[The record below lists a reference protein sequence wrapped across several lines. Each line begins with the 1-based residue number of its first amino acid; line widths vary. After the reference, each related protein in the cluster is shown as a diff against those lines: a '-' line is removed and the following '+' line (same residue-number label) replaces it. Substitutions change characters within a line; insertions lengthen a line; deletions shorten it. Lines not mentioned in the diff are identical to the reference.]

1 MELLYPIFAFIVG
14 GFLGMLWQLRRISE
28 EKRSHTLQL
37 NELEKQGISKIAE
50 AEKRQSLAEQQF
62 ETLSKDF
69 SALKIELVEERQKK
83 DESIRTLTVAMAEAD
98 HLKRQLTEKAAELE
112 QIQKRLTVE
121 FENVAHKILKEH
133 SAEFTSLN
141 QKNIGEI
148 LTPLKEK
155 ITTFEKKVEDSY
167 EKSLRDQTDLKVEL
181 KRLQELNH
189 KISNDAQNLTN
200 ALKGDVKKQ
209 GNWGEVILERVL
221 ERSGLTQGREYEREV
236 VDENS
241 DGKQIRPDV
250 IIHLPD
256 KKHLIVDAKVSLVA
270 YERLVNETNEEIRM
284 QHLTDHLKSL
294 RSHIKMLSDKHYP
307 TARNLNS
314 PDFVL
319 LFLPIESSF
328 SIAIQED
335 QELFNYAW
343 DNKVVIVSPS
353 TLLATLRTIAS
364 IWKQENQTRNAL
376 EIASLGASLYDKFV
390 NFVQDL
396 EKVGKGI
403 ENAQGNYNNA
413 LNKLH
418 AGKGNL
424 IRTSERL
431 KDLGIKTQK
440 ALPDYLIEDDPSA
453 TQTNDSSDLVE
464 ERQVIGNQRQE
475 KEKE

>member
-1 MELLYPIFAFIVG
+1 MEIIYPILAFIAG
-14 GFLGMLWQLRRISE
+14 GIIIFLWQQKRLSDERREIAA
-28 EKRSHTLQL
+28 QL
-37 NELEKQGISKIAE
+37 NETEKLGLAKLAE
-50 AEKRQSLAEQQF
+50 AEKSKSLAEQQIS
-62 ETLSKDF
+62 TLSKDF
-69 SALKIELVEERQKK
+69 AEVKTELAAERQKN
-83 DESIRTLTVAMAEAD
+83 EASIRLLTTSMAELD
-98 HLKRQLTEKAAELE
+98 HAKKQLNDKAVELE
-112 QIQKRLTVE
+112 QIQKRLTIE

-133 SAEFTSLN
+133 SAEFTTLN
-141 QKNIGEI
+141 QKNIGDI
-148 LTPLKEK
+148 LSPLKEK
-155 ITTFEKKVEDSY
+155 ISTFEKKVEESY
-167 EKSLRDQTDLKVEL
+167 EKSLRDQTDLKAEL
-181 KRLQELNH
+181 KKLQELNA
-189 KISNDAQNLTN
+189 KIGNDAQNLTN

-209 GNWGEVILERVL
+209 GNWGEVVLERVL
-221 ERSGLTQGREYEREV
+221 ERSGLTLGREYEREV

-256 KKHLIVDAKVSLVA
+256 KKHLIVDAKVSLIA
-270 YERLVNETNEEIRM
+270 YERLVNEASDELRV
-284 QHLTDHLKSL
+284 QHLADHLKSL

-307 TARNLNS
+307 TAKNLNS

-353 TLLATLRTIAS
+353 TLLASLRTIAS
-364 IWKQENQTRNAL
+364 IWKQENQTKNAL

-390 NFVQDL
+390 NFIQDL

-403 ENAQGNYNNA
+403 DTAQANYANA

-418 AGKGNL
+418 TGKGNL
-424 IRTSERL
+424 VRTSERL

-440 ALPDYLIEDDPSA
+440 SLPDYLIEDDNPVPS
-453 TQTNDSSDLVE
+453 TEPSSDMLE
-464 ERQVIGNQRQE
+464 E
-475 KEKE
+475 

>member
-1 MELLYPIFAFIVG
+1 MEFIYPILAFIAG
-14 GFLGMLWQLRRISE
+14 GIIIFLWQQ
-28 EKRSHTLQL
+28 KRLSDERSKQATLL
-37 NELEKQGISKIAE
+37 NETEKLGLAKLAE
-50 AEKRQSLAEQQF
+50 AEKSKSLAEQQLS
-62 ETLSKDF
+62 TLSTDF
-69 SALKIELVEERQKK
+69 AEIKADLTTERQKNE
-83 DESIRTLTVAMAEAD
+83 ESIRLLTTSMAELD
-98 HLKRQLTEKAAELE
+98 HAKKQLTDKAAELE
-112 QIQKRLTVE
+112 QIQKRLTIE

-133 SAEFTSLN
+133 SAEFTTLN
-141 QKNIGEI
+141 QKNIGDI
-148 LTPLKEK
+148 LSPLKEK
-155 ITTFEKKVEDSY
+155 ISTFEKKVEESY

-181 KRLQELNH
+181 KKLQELNA
-189 KISNDAQNLTN
+189 KIGNDAQNLTN

-209 GNWGEVILERVL
+209 GNWGEVVLERVL
-221 ERSGLTQGREYEREV
+221 ERSGLTLGREYEREV

-256 KKHLIVDAKVSLVA
+256 KKHLIVDSKVSLIA
-270 YERLVNETNEEIRM
+270 YERLVNEASDELRV
-284 QHLTDHLKSL
+284 QHLADHLKSL

-307 TARNLNS
+307 TAKNLNS

-353 TLLATLRTIAS
+353 TLLASLRTIAS
-364 IWKQENQTRNAL
+364 IWKQENQTKNAL

-403 ENAQGNYNNA
+403 ETAQTNYANA

-418 AGKGNL
+418 TGKGNL
-424 IRTSERL
+424 VRTSEKL

-440 ALPDYLIEDDPSA
+440 SLPDYLIEDDKPEALTEKGSG
-453 TQTNDSSDLVE
+453 LLE
-464 ERQVIGNQRQE
+464 E
-475 KEKE
+475 

>member
-1 MELLYPIFAFIVG
+1 MEFLYPMLAFVLG
-14 GFLGMLWQLRRISE
+14 GILIYFWQQRRLVSE
-28 EKRSHTLQL
+28 RADHLAKL
-37 NELEKQGISKIAE
+37 NESEKTGLAQLAE
-50 AEKRQSLAEQQF
+50 TDKNRYLAEQQF
-62 ETLSKDF
+62 TSLTGEF
-69 SALKIELVEERQKK
+69 SEIKSELASERKK
-83 DESIRTLTVAMAEAD
+83 NEDAI
-98 HLKRQLTEKAAELE
+98 RQLTTYVAELDYAKKQMAEKALELE

-121 FENVAHKILKEH
+121 FENVAHRILKEH
-133 SAEFTSLN
+133 STEFTSLN

-148 LTPLKEK
+148 LTPLRDK
-155 ITTFEKKVEDSY
+155 IATFEKKVEESY
-167 EKSLRDQTDLKVEL
+167 EKSLRDQIDLKTEL
-181 KRLQELNH
+181 KKLQDLNH

-221 ERSGLTQGREYEREV
+221 ERSGLTAGREFDREV

-256 KKHLIVDAKVSLVA
+256 KKHLIVDSKVSLVA
-270 YERLVNETNEEIRM
+270 YERLVNEPSDELRI
-284 QHLTDHLKSL
+284 QHLADHLKSL

-307 TARNLNS
+307 TAKNLNS

-364 IWKQENQTRNAL
+364 IWKQENQTKNAL

-403 ENAQGNYNNA
+403 ETAQTNYSNA

-418 AGKGNL
+418 TGKGNL
-424 IRTSERL
+424 VRTSEKL

-440 ALPDYLIEDDPSA
+440 TLPDYLIEDEKPAISHGEDP
-453 TQTNDSSDLVE
+453 LLIE
-464 ERQVIGNQRQE
+464 E
-475 KEKE
+475 

>member
-1 MELLYPIFAFIVG
+1 MEFIYPILAFLAG
-14 GFLGMLWQLRRISE
+14 GILIFLWQQRRLNDERIAQAI
-28 EKRSHTLQL
+28 KL
-37 NELEKQGISKIAE
+37 NETEKHGLAQIAE
-50 AEKRQSLAEQQF
+50 AEKIRSLAEQQ
-62 ETLSKDF
+62 LSSLSRDF
-69 SALKIELVEERQKK
+69 AGLKTELSAERQKNE
-83 DESIRTLTVAMAEAD
+83 ESIKLLTTSRAD
-98 HLKRQLTEKAAELE
+98 LEHAKKQLTDKAAELE

-133 SAEFTSLN
+133 SAEFTTLN

-148 LTPLKEK
+148 LSPLKEK
-155 ITTFEKKVEDSY
+155 ITTFEKKVEESY
-167 EKSLRDQTDLKVEL
+167 EKSLRDQTDLKAEL
-181 KRLQELNH
+181 KKLQDLNQ
-189 KISNDAQNLTN
+189 KIGNDAQNLTN

-209 GNWGEVILERVL
+209 GNWGEVVLERVL
-221 ERSGLTQGREYEREV
+221 ERSGLTLGREYEREV
-236 VDENS
+236 LDENS

-256 KKHLIVDAKVSLVA
+256 KKHLIVDSKVSLIA
-270 YERLVNETNEEIRM
+270 YERLVNEQADELRI
-284 QHLTDHLKSL
+284 QHLADHLKSL

-307 TARNLNS
+307 TAKNLNS

-353 TLLATLRTIAS
+353 TLLASLRTIAS
-364 IWKQENQTRNAL
+364 IWKQENQTKNAL

-403 ENAQGNYNNA
+403 ETAQSNYANAMG
-413 LNKLH
+413 KLH
-418 AGKGNL
+418 TGKGNL
-424 IRTSERL
+424 VRTSEKL
-431 KDLGIKTQK
+431 KELGIKTQK
-440 ALPDYLIEDDPSA
+440 SLPDHLIEDDQPKELPGEG
-453 TQTNDSSDLVE
+453 SDLF
-464 ERQVIGNQRQE
+464 
-475 KEKE
+475 KE

>member
-1 MELLYPIFAFIVG
+1 MEFIYPVLTFLVG
-14 GFLGMLWQLRRISE
+14 GALVFLWQQRRLSD
-28 EKRSHTLQL
+28 EKASHLALL
-37 NELEKQGISKIAE
+37 NESEKLGLSKIAE
-50 AEKRQSLAEQQF
+50 AEKNASLAEQQLI
-62 ETLSKDF
+62 TLSRDF
-69 SALKIELVEERQKK
+69 NEIKSELTAERQKN
-83 DESIRTLTVAMAEAD
+83 ELSIRQLTTSMSELEHA
-98 HLKRQLTEKAAELE
+98 KKQLTEKAQELE

-133 SAEFTSLN
+133 SSEFTLLN

-148 LTPLKEK
+148 LSPLKEK

-167 EKSLRDQTDLKVEL
+167 EKSLRDQTDLKAEL
-181 KRLQELNH
+181 KKLQELNH
-189 KISNDAQNLTN
+189 KISTDAQNLTQ

-209 GNWGEVILERVL
+209 GNWGEVVLERVL
-221 ERSGLTQGREYEREV
+221 ERSGLTLGREYEREV

-256 KKHLIVDAKVSLVA
+256 KKHLIIDSKVSLVA
-270 YERLVNETNEEIRM
+270 YERLVNEPSDELRA
-284 QHLTDHLKSL
+284 QHLADHLKSL

-307 TARNLNS
+307 SARNLNS

-328 SIAIQED
+328 SLAIQED
-335 QELFNYAW
+335 WELFNYAW

-353 TLLATLRTIAS
+353 TLLASLRTIAS
-364 IWKQENQTRNAL
+364 IWKQENQTKNAL

-403 ENAQGNYNNA
+403 EAAQSNYNNA
-413 LNKLH
+413 LNKLQS
-418 AGKGNL
+418 GKGNL
-424 IRTSERL
+424 IRTSEKL

-440 ALPDYLIEDDPSA
+440 ALPDYMIED
-453 TQTNDSSDLVE
+453 E
-464 ERQVIGNQRQE
+464 KQE
-475 KEKE
+475 LPDEPNGLFKE

>member
-1 MELLYPIFAFIVG
+1 MEFIYPILAFLAG
-14 GFLGMLWQLRRISE
+14 GTIIFLLQQKRLSDERSQQATLFNE
-28 EKRSHTLQL
+28 TEKLGLARL
-37 NELEKQGISKIAE
+37 AE
-50 AEKRQSLAEQQF
+50 AEKNKSLAEQQLS
-62 ETLSKDF
+62 TLSRDF
-69 SALKIELVEERQKK
+69 AEVKTDLTAERQKNE
-83 DESIRTLTVAMAEAD
+83 DSIRLLTTSMAELD
-98 HLKRQLTEKAAELE
+98 YTKKQLTDKAAELE
-112 QIQKRLTVE
+112 QIQKRLTLE

-133 SAEFTSLN
+133 SAEFTTLN
-141 QKNIGEI
+141 QKNIGDI
-148 LTPLKEK
+148 LSPLKEK
-155 ITTFEKKVEDSY
+155 ISIFEKKVEESY

-181 KRLQELNH
+181 KKLQELNY

-209 GNWGEVILERVL
+209 GNWGEVVLERVL
-221 ERSGLTQGREYEREV
+221 ERSGLTPGREYEREV

-256 KKHLIVDAKVSLVA
+256 KKHLIVDSKVSLLA
-270 YERLVNETNEEIRM
+270 YERLVNETSDELRI
-284 QHLTDHLKSL
+284 QHLADHLKSL

-307 TARNLNS
+307 TAKSLNS

-353 TLLATLRTIAS
+353 TLLASLRTIAS

-403 ENAQGNYNNA
+403 ETAQSNYTNA

-418 AGKGNL
+418 TGKGNL
-424 IRTSERL
+424 VRTSEKL
-431 KDLGIKTQK
+431 KELGIKTQK
-440 ALPDYLIEDDPSA
+440 ALPDYLIEDEHPE
-453 TQTNDSSDLVE
+453 SSPGETSGLF
-464 ERQVIGNQRQE
+464 
-475 KEKE
+475 KE

>member
-1 MELLYPIFAFIVG
+1 MELIYPILAFLAG
-14 GFLGMLWQLRRISE
+14 GIFLFLWQQRRLSE
-28 EKRSHTLQL
+28 EKNRHTMQL
-37 NELEKQGISKIAE
+37 NENEKLGLAKLAE
-50 AEKRQSLAEQQF
+50 ADKERYLAEQQF
-62 ETLSKDF
+62 LSLTRDYNE
-69 SALKIELVEERQKK
+69 LKSDLSHERRKSE
-83 DESIRTLTVAMAEAD
+83 DAI
-98 HLKRQLTEKAAELE
+98 RQLTTSVAEVEHAKKQLAEQALELE
-112 QIQKRLTVE
+112 QIQKRLTIE

-133 SAEFTSLN
+133 SAEFTTLN
-141 QKNIGEI
+141 QKNIGDI
-148 LTPLKEK
+148 LSPLKEK

-181 KRLQELNH
+181 KKLQELNY

-256 KKHLIVDAKVSLVA
+256 KKHLIVDSKVSLVA
-270 YERLVNETNEEIRM
+270 YERLVNETNEEQRI
-284 QHLTDHLKSL
+284 QHLSDHLKSL
-294 RSHIKMLSDKHYP
+294 RSHIKMLSDRHYT
-307 TARNLNS
+307 TAKNLNS

-396 EKVGKGI
+396 EKIGKGI
-403 ENAQGNYNNA
+403 ESLQTNYGNA

-418 AGKGNL
+418 TGKGNL
-424 IRTSERL
+424 VRTSERL

-440 ALPDYLIEDDPSA
+440 SLPDYLMEDGMSDA
-453 TQTNDSSDLVE
+453 SDLIASEPV
-464 ERQVIGNQRQE
+464 
-475 KEKE
+475 KE

>member
-1 MELLYPIFAFIVG
+1 MEFIYPILAFLAG
-14 GFLGMLWQLRRISE
+14 GIIIFLWQQKRMSDLRSA
-28 EKRSHTLQL
+28 HATLL
-37 NELEKQGISKIAE
+37 NETEKLGLAKLAE
-50 AEKRQSLAEQQF
+50 AEKSKSLAEQQLS
-62 ETLSKDF
+62 TLSRDF
-69 SALKIELVEERQKK
+69 TEVKTDLAAERQKNE
-83 DESIRTLTVAMAEAD
+83 ESIRLLTTSMAELD
-98 HLKRQLTEKAAELE
+98 HAKKQLNDKAAELE
-112 QIQKRLTVE
+112 QIQKRLTIE

-133 SAEFTSLN
+133 SAEFTTLN
-141 QKNIGEI
+141 QKNIGDI
-148 LTPLKEK
+148 LSPLKEK
-155 ITTFEKKVEDSY
+155 ISTFEKKVEESY

-181 KRLQELNH
+181 KKLQELNA
-189 KISNDAQNLTN
+189 KIGNDAQNLTN

-209 GNWGEVILERVL
+209 GNWGEVVLERVL
-221 ERSGLTQGREYEREV
+221 ERSGLTLGREYEREV

-256 KKHLIVDAKVSLVA
+256 KKHLIVDSKVSLIA
-270 YERLVNETNEEIRM
+270 YERLVNEASDELRI
-284 QHLTDHLKSL
+284 QHLADHLKSL

-307 TARNLNS
+307 TAKNLNS

-328 SIAIQED
+328 STAIQED

-353 TLLATLRTIAS
+353 TLLASLRTIAS
-364 IWKQENQTRNAL
+364 IWKQENQTKNAL

-403 ENAQGNYNNA
+403 DTAQTNYGNA

-418 AGKGNL
+418 TGKGNL
-424 IRTSERL
+424 VRTSEKL

-440 ALPDYLIEDDPSA
+440 SLPDYLIEDDNPEVLTEKGSG
-453 TQTNDSSDLVE
+453 LLE
-464 ERQVIGNQRQE
+464 E
-475 KEKE
+475 

>member
-1 MELLYPIFAFIVG
+1 MEFIYPMLAFLAGGTLIF
-14 GFLGMLWQLRRISE
+14 LWQQRRLSE
-28 EKRSHTLQL
+28 ERATQVARL
-37 NELEKQGISKIAE
+37 NETEKLGLARIAE
-50 AEKRQSLAEQQF
+50 ADKNRSLAEQQLS
-62 ETLSKDF
+62 TLSNDF
-69 SALKIELVEERQKK
+69 AGIKTELIAERQKNE
-83 DESIRTLTVAMAEAD
+83 DSIRLLTTSMSELEHAR
-98 HLKRQLTEKAAELE
+98 KQLSEKAVELE

-133 SAEFTSLN
+133 SAEFTTLN

-148 LTPLKEK
+148 LIPLKEK
-155 ITTFEKKVEDSY
+155 IVTFEKKVEESY
-167 EKSLRDQTDLKVEL
+167 EKSLRDQTDMKVEL
-181 KRLQELNH
+181 KKLQELNH
-189 KISNDAQNLTN
+189 KISDDAQNLTN

-209 GNWGEVILERVL
+209 GNWGEVVLERVL
-221 ERSGLTQGREYEREV
+221 ERSGLTLGREFEREV

-256 KKHLIVDAKVSLVA
+256 KKHLIVDSKVSLVA
-270 YERLVNETNEEIRM
+270 YERLVNETSDELRG
-284 QHLTDHLKSL
+284 QHLSDHLKSL

-307 TARNLNS
+307 TAKNLNS

-328 SIAIQED
+328 STAIQED

-353 TLLATLRTIAS
+353 TLLATLRTVAS
-364 IWKQENQTRNAL
+364 IWKQENQTKNAL

-403 ENAQGNYNNA
+403 ETAQSNYNNA

-418 AGKGNL
+418 TGKGNL
-424 IRTSERL
+424 VRTSEKL
-431 KDLGIKTQK
+431 KELGIKTQK
-440 ALPDYLIEDDPSA
+440 ALPDNLIEDGK
-453 TQTNDSSDLVE
+453 TE
-464 ERQVIGNQRQE
+464 ELPEEVS
-475 KEKE
+475 

>member
-1 MELLYPIFAFIVG
+1 MEILYPVLAFLAGGILIF
-14 GFLGMLWQLRRISE
+14 LWQQRRLSDE
-28 EKRSHTLQL
+28 RAVQTALL
-37 NELEKQGISKIAE
+37 NETEKLGLAKIAE
-50 AEKRQSLAEQQF
+50 AEKNQSLAEQQ
-62 ETLSKDF
+62 LSSLTRDF
-69 SALKIELVEERQKK
+69 TELKAELTSERQKNE
-83 DESIRTLTVAMAEAD
+83 DAI
-98 HLKRQLTEKAAELE
+98 RQLTASMSELE
-112 QIQKRLTVE
+112 HAKKQLSDKAQEIEDIQKRLTVE

-133 SAEFTSLN
+133 SAEFTTLN
-141 QKNIGEI
+141 QKNIGDI
-148 LTPLKEK
+148 LSPLKEK
-155 ITTFEKKVEDSY
+155 IMTFEKKVEESY

-181 KRLQELNH
+181 KKLQELNH
-189 KISNDAQNLTN
+189 KISNDAQNLTQ

-209 GNWGEVILERVL
+209 GNWGEVVLERVL
-221 ERSGLTQGREYEREV
+221 ERSGLTLGREYEREV

-256 KKHLIVDAKVSLVA
+256 KKHLIVDSKVSLVA
-270 YERLVNETNEEIRM
+270 YERLVNEPSDELRP
-284 QHLTDHLKSL
+284 QHLADHLKSL

-307 TARNLNS
+307 TAKNLNS

-364 IWKQENQTRNAL
+364 IWKQENQTKNAL
-376 EIASLGASLYDKFV
+376 EIANLGASLYDKFV

-403 ENAQGNYNNA
+403 ETAQSNYNNA

-418 AGKGNL
+418 TGKGNL
-424 IRTSERL
+424 VRTSEKL
-431 KDLGIKTQK
+431 KELGIKTQK
-440 ALPDYLIEDDPSA
+440 ALPDNLIED
-453 TQTNDSSDLVE
+453 E
-464 ERQVIGNQRQE
+464 NQKVLSGE
-475 KEKE
+475 TTGLFKE

>member
-1 MELLYPIFAFIVG
+1 MEILYPILALLIGSVVTF
-14 GFLGMLWQLRRISE
+14 LWQQRRMGN
-28 EKRSHTLQL
+28 EKAIYLAKL
-37 NELEKQGISKIAE
+37 NETEKLGLAKIAE
-50 AEKRQSLAEQQF
+50 TEKNRYLAEQQLSSLTQDFLEIKNELIF
-62 ETLSKDF
+62 ERNKNEDTLK
-69 SALKIELVEERQKK
+69 
-83 DESIRTLTVAMAEAD
+83 
-98 HLKRQLTEKAAELE
+98 QLTTSVAELE
-112 QIQKRLTVE
+112 YAKKQMAEKARELEEIQKRLTVE
-121 FENVAHKILKEH
+121 FENVAHRILKEH
-133 SAEFTSLN
+133 STEFTTLN
-141 QKNIGEI
+141 QKNIGDI

-155 ITTFEKKVEDSY
+155 ISTFEKKVEESY

-181 KRLQELNH
+181 KKLQELNH
-189 KISNDAQNLTN
+189 KISNDAQNLTQ

-209 GNWGEVILERVL
+209 GNWGEVVLERVL
-221 ERSGLTQGREYEREV
+221 ERSGLTRGREYEREV

-256 KKHLIVDAKVSLVA
+256 KKHLIVDSKVSLVA
-270 YERLVNETNEEIRM
+270 YDRLVNEPLDELRA
-284 QHLTDHLKSL
+284 QHLADHLKSL

-307 TARNLNS
+307 TAKNLNS

-364 IWKQENQTRNAL
+364 IWKQENQTKNAL

-403 ENAQGNYNNA
+403 ETAQSNYSNA

-418 AGKGNL
+418 TGKGNL
-424 IRTSERL
+424 VRTSEKL

-440 ALPDYLIEDDPSA
+440 ALPDYLIEDDQPAKSH
-453 TQTNDSSDLVE
+453 E
-464 ERQVIGNQRQE
+464 EGSVLFE
-475 KEKE
+475 E

>member
-1 MELLYPIFAFIVG
+1 MEFIYPLLAFLVG
-14 GFLGMLWQLRRISE
+14 GTLIYFWQQGRLRDERSSLVAKINE
-28 EKRSHTLQL
+28 TEKA
-37 NELEKQGISKIAE
+37 GFAKIAE
-50 AEKRQSLAEQQF
+50 AEKDRSLAEQQ
-62 ETLSKDF
+62 LSSLTRDF
-69 SALKIELVEERQKK
+69 TELKTELRSERQKN
-83 DESIRTLTVAMAEAD
+83 ESAIRELTTSMSELEHA
-98 HLKRQLTEKAAELE
+98 KKQLSEKAQELE

-133 SAEFTSLN
+133 SAEFTTLN
-141 QKNIGEI
+141 QKNIGDI

-155 ITTFEKKVEDSY
+155 IMTFEKKVEESY

-181 KRLQELNH
+181 KKLQELNL
-189 KISNDAQNLTN
+189 KISDDAQNLTH

-209 GNWGEVILERVL
+209 GNWGEVVLERVL
-221 ERSGLTQGREYEREV
+221 ERSGLTLGREYEREV

-256 KKHLIVDAKVSLVA
+256 KKHLIVDSKVSLVA
-270 YERLVNETNEEIRM
+270 YERLVNETSDELRA
-284 QHLTDHLKSL
+284 QHLADHLKSL
-294 RSHIKMLSDKHYP
+294 RSHIKMLSDRHYP
-307 TARNLNS
+307 TAKNLNC

-335 QELFNYAW
+335 QELFNFAW

-353 TLLATLRTIAS
+353 TLLASLRTIAS
-364 IWKQENQTRNAL
+364 IWKQENQTKNAL
-376 EIASLGASLYDKFV
+376 EIANLGASLYDKFV

-403 ENAQGNYNNA
+403 ETAQSNYNNA

-418 AGKGNL
+418 TGKGNL
-424 IRTSERL
+424 VRTSERL
-431 KDLGIKTQK
+431 KELGIKTQK
-440 ALPDYLIEDDPSA
+440 ALPDYLIEDEKPEA
-453 TQTNDSSDLVE
+453 LSDGTPDLF
-464 ERQVIGNQRQE
+464 
-475 KEKE
+475 KE

>member
-1 MELLYPIFAFIVG
+1 MEFLYPVLAFILG
-14 GFLGMLWQLRRISE
+14 GFLVFLWQQRRLSE
-28 EKRSHTLQL
+28 ERTSQATQL
-37 NELEKQGISKIAE
+37 NEIEKKGLAEIAE
-50 AEKRQSLAEQQF
+50 AEKQRSLAEQQLAS
-62 ETLSKDF
+62 LSKDF
-69 SALKIELVEERQKK
+69 LEIKTELANERQKN
-83 DESIRTLTVAMAEAD
+83 ESSIRMLTSSMSELEHA
-98 HLKRQLTEKAAELE
+98 KKQLSEKAVELE

-133 SAEFTSLN
+133 SAEFTILN

-148 LTPLKEK
+148 LFPLKEK
-155 ITTFEKKVEDSY
+155 IMTFEKKVEESY
-167 EKSLRDQTDLKVEL
+167 EKSLRDQSDLKAEL
-181 KRLQELNH
+181 KKLQELNH
-189 KISNDAQNLTN
+189 KISSDAQNLTN

-209 GNWGEVILERVL
+209 GNWGEVVLERVL
-221 ERSGLTQGREYEREV
+221 ERSGLTLGREYEREV

-256 KKHLIVDAKVSLVA
+256 KKHLIVDSKVSLVA
-270 YERLVNETNEEIRM
+270 YERLVNEQNDELRS
-284 QHLTDHLKSL
+284 QHLADHLKSL

-307 TARNLNS
+307 TAKNLNS

-335 QELFNYAW
+335 QELFNFAW

-353 TLLATLRTIAS
+353 TLLASLRTIAS
-364 IWKQENQTRNAL
+364 IWKQENQTKNAL

-396 EKVGKGI
+396 EKVGKGL
-403 ENAQGNYNNA
+403 EAAQANYNNA

-418 AGKGNL
+418 TGKGNL
-424 IRTSERL
+424 VRTSEKL

-440 ALPDYLIEDDPSA
+440 ALPDYLIEDETPAALPPESLD
-453 TQTNDSSDLVE
+453 
-464 ERQVIGNQRQE
+464 
-475 KEKE
+475 

>member
-1 MELLYPIFAFIVG
+1 MAELDYA
-14 GFLGMLWQLRRISE
+14 
-28 EKRSHTLQL
+28 K
-37 NELEKQGISKIAE
+37 KQM
-50 AEKRQSLAEQQF
+50 AEK
-62 ETLSKDF
+62 
-69 SALKIELVEERQKK
+69 AL
-83 DESIRTLTVAMAEAD
+83 
-98 HLKRQLTEKAAELE
+98 ELE

-121 FENVAHKILKEH
+121 FENVAHRILKEH
-133 SAEFTSLN
+133 STEFTSLN

-148 LTPLKEK
+148 LTPLRDK
-155 ITTFEKKVEDSY
+155 IATFEKKVEESY
-167 EKSLRDQTDLKVEL
+167 EKSLRDQIDLKTEL
-181 KRLQELNH
+181 KKLQDLNH

-221 ERSGLTQGREYEREV
+221 ERSGLTAGREFDREV

-256 KKHLIVDAKVSLVA
+256 KKHLIVDSKVSLVA
-270 YERLVNETNEEIRM
+270 YERLVNEPSDELRI
-284 QHLTDHLKSL
+284 QHLADHLKSL

-307 TARNLNS
+307 TAKTLNS

-364 IWKQENQTRNAL
+364 IWKQENQTKNAL
-376 EIASLGASLYDKFV
+376 EFTDRIVGLSQAAIYPAKLIAELVQVSGLIKLFYGFFSGNFGLGEAAF
-390 NFVQDL
+390 
-396 EKVGKGI
+396 
-403 ENAQGNYNNA
+403 
-413 LNKLH
+413 
-418 AGKGNL
+418 
-424 IRTSERL
+424 
-431 KDLGIKTQK
+431 
-440 ALPDYLIEDDPSA
+440 
-453 TQTNDSSDLVE
+453 
-464 ERQVIGNQRQE
+464 
-475 KEKE
+475 

>member
-1 MELLYPIFAFIVG
+1 MEILYPVLAFLVG
-14 GFLGMLWQLRRISE
+14 GIIVFFWHQRRLSDE
-28 EKRSHTLQL
+28 RAAQVALL
-37 NELEKQGISKIAE
+37 NETEKLGLAKLAE
-50 AEKRQSLAEQQF
+50 AEKERSLSGQQLSSISADFVELKTELASERRKNEVAIRQ
-62 ETLSKDF
+62 
-69 SALKIELVEERQKK
+69 
-83 DESIRTLTVAMAEAD
+83 LTTAMAELEYA
-98 HLKRQLTEKAAELE
+98 KKQLTEKAQELE
-112 QIQKRLTVE
+112 QIQKRLTIE

-148 LTPLKEK
+148 LSPLKEK
-155 ITTFEKKVEDSY
+155 IMTFEKKVEESY

-181 KRLQELNH
+181 KKLQELNN
-189 KISNDAQNLTN
+189 KISTDAQNLTQ

-221 ERSGLTQGREYEREV
+221 ERSGLTLGREYEREV
-236 VDENS
+236 ADENS

-256 KKHLIVDAKVSLVA
+256 KKHLIVDSKVSLVA
-270 YERLVNETNEEIRM
+270 YERLVNEQSDELRA
-284 QHLTDHLKSL
+284 QHLADHLKSL

-307 TARNLNS
+307 TAKNLNS

-353 TLLATLRTIAS
+353 TLLASLRTIAS
-364 IWKQENQTRNAL
+364 IWKQENQTKNAL

-390 NFVQDL
+390 NFVLDL

-403 ENAQGNYNNA
+403 ETAQSNYNNA
-413 LNKLH
+413 LNKLQT
-418 AGKGNL
+418 GKGNL
-424 IRTSERL
+424 IRTSEKL

-440 ALPDYLIEDDPSA
+440 ALPDYLIED
-453 TQTNDSSDLVE
+453 
-464 ERQVIGNQRQE
+464 E
-475 KEKE
+475 KSGESPGEAPGLFKE

>member
-1 MELLYPIFAFIVG
+1 MEFIYPILAFLLG
-14 GFLGMLWQLRRISE
+14 GILIFLWQQRRMSE
-28 EKRSHTLQL
+28 ERTAQAVKL
-37 NELEKQGISKIAE
+37 NETEKQGLAAIAE
-50 AEKRQSLAEQQF
+50 AEKNRSLAEQQVAS
-62 ETLSKDF
+62 LMRDF
-69 SALKIELVEERQKK
+69 AEVKTELAAERQKNE
-83 DESIRTLTVAMAEAD
+83 DSIKLLTTSMSELEHA
-98 HLKRQLTEKAAELE
+98 KKQLTDKAAELE

-141 QKNIGEI
+141 QKNIGDI
-148 LTPLKEK
+148 LSPLKEK
-155 ITTFEKKVEDSY
+155 IMTFEKKVEESY

-181 KRLQELNH
+181 KKLQDLNQ
-189 KISNDAQNLTN
+189 KIGNDAQNLTN

-209 GNWGEVILERVL
+209 GNWGEVVLERVL
-221 ERSGLTQGREYEREV
+221 ERSGLTLGREYEREV

-256 KKHLIVDAKVSLVA
+256 KKHLIVDSKVSLIA
-270 YERLVNETNEEIRM
+270 YERLVNEQSDELRI
-284 QHLTDHLKSL
+284 QHLADHLKSL
-294 RSHIKMLSDKHYP
+294 RSHIKMLSDRHYP
-307 TARNLNS
+307 TAKNLNS

-335 QELFNYAW
+335 QELFNFAW

-353 TLLATLRTIAS
+353 TLLASLRTIAS
-364 IWKQENQTRNAL
+364 IWKQENQTKNAL

-403 ENAQGNYNNA
+403 ETAQTNYGNA

-418 AGKGNL
+418 TGKGNL
-424 IRTSERL
+424 VRTSEKL
-431 KDLGIKTQK
+431 KELGIKTQK
-440 ALPDYLIEDDPSA
+440 SLPDYLIEDDQPKK
-453 TQTNDSSDLVE
+453 VE
-464 ERQVIGNQRQE
+464 TEGSKLFE
-475 KEKE
+475 E